1 MSDFPSRATQIWAGQ
16 PSLQRSQLRAGNIAV
31 RFRFVSCE
39 GPGAKWRNSF
49 GVAERL
55 TMQGRRWAARAIL
68 AGLLLCGGF
77 CCGECPAEPSAESI
91 ARGKALAVAGDCAGC
106 HTADP

>member
-1 MSDFPSRATQIWAGQ
+1 MSDFPTCATQIWGRK
-16 PSLQRSQLRAGNIAV
+16 PPVRRSQLRAGNIAAP
-31 RFRFVSCE
+31 FRFVSCE

-49 GVAERL
+49 GGGERL
-55 TMQGRRWAARAIL
+55 PMQGRRWAARAIL
-68 AGLLLCGGF
+68 AGLLLCGAF
-77 CCGECPAEPSAESI
+77 ACGECAAEPSAESI